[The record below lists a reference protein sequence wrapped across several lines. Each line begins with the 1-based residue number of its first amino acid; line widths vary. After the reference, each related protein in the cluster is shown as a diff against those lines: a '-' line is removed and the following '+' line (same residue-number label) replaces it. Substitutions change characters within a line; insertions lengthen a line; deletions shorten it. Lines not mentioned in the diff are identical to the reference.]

1 MMRHVL
7 LLASLLGFLSLP
19 VAEADILV
27 TIDIT
32 NPAAVVFTATG
43 AAPSANGPNVP
54 GINGIDFLQ
63 FFTTEISGFALGD
76 VTPSTFAT
84 YLDSDYPYLNWN
96 TDSYSGPNVDLNFY
110 SQDGSSQHFN
120 TSSPAF
126 VGTATVNFT
135 AYASYLPSA
144 GATGQITDGN
154 SGNASGPSRPLTV
167 LGSYQ
172 VVPEPS
178 TWALLALGLAAL
190 LPGLRRLRKPR
201 LF

>member
-1 MMRHVL
+1 MRRIL
-7 LLASLLGFLSLP
+7 LIACLTGLLSVP
-19 VAEADILV
+19 VARADILV

-43 AAPSANGPNVP
+43 AAPSADGPNVP

-63 FFTTEISGFALGD
+63 FFITPISGFALGD

-84 YLDSDYPYLNWN
+84 YLDSNYPYLNWN

-120 TSSPAF
+120 TTDPAF

-135 AYASYLPSA
+135 SYASYLPSA

-167 LGSYQ
+167 LGTYQ

-178 TWALLALGLAAL
+178 TWALLALGLAACL
-190 LPGLRRLRKPR
+190 TLLRRRGKRALS
-201 LF
+201 

>member
-1 MMRHVL
+1 MRRIL
-7 LLASLLGFLSLP
+7 LIACLLGLVGLP
-19 VAEADILV
+19 AARADLLV

-32 NPAAVVFTATG
+32 NPGAVVFTATS
-43 AAPSANGPNVP
+43 AAPLANGPNVP
-54 GINGIDFLQ
+54 GISGIDFLQ
-63 FFTTEISGFALGD
+63 FFITPLSDFTLGD

-84 YLDSDYPYLNWN
+84 YLDSNYPYLNWN
-96 TDSYSGPNVDLNFY
+96 TDSYSGSNVDLNFY
-110 SQDGSSQHFN
+110 SQDGSSQRFN
-120 TSSPAF
+120 TTDPAF

-167 LGSYQ
+167 LGTYQ

-178 TWALLALGLAAL
+178 TWALLALAAC
-190 LPGLRRLRKPR
+190 LPLLRRHRKPR
-201 LF
+201 LS

>member
-1 MMRHVL
+1 MRRHIL
-7 LLASLLGFLSLP
+7 IASLIGLLSIP
-19 VAEADILV
+19 VANAGILI

-32 NPAAVVFTATG
+32 DPSAVVFTATS
-43 AAPSANGPNVP
+43 AAPSADGPNVP

-63 FFTTEISGFALGD
+63 FFITPIDGFALGD
-76 VTPSTFAT
+76 VTPSTLAT
-84 YLDSDYPYLNWN
+84 YLDSHYPYLNWN

-110 SQDGSSQHFN
+110 SQDPSSQRFD

-126 VGTATVNFT
+126 IGTATVDFS

-167 LGSYQ
+167 LGTYN
-172 VVPEPS
+172 VVPEPA
-178 TWALLALGLAAL
+178 TCALLALTLL
-190 LPGLRRLRKPR
+190 LPFLLKLKKTTHP
-201 LF
+201 